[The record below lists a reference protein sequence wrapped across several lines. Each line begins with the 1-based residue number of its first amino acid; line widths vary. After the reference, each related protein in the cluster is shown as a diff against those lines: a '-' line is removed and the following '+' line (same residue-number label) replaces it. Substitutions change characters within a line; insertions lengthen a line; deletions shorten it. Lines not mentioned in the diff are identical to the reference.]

1 MVGLSSTT
9 FGLRWTELSVL
20 GSQEFGQALMESCE
34 IFLILKQNSFFVG
47 LPKFSFIHTVIH
59 K

>member
-34 IFLILKQNSFFVG
+34 IFLILKQNSFRRITLIF
-47 LPKFSFIHTVIH
+47 FYTHRYT
-59 K
+59 